1 MGHWPH
7 GHNPHRHKPHG
18 HNPHGH
24 NPHVHTP
31 YPTPHPTNYPTA
43 APTKAPTLHP
53 CTDGS
58 HGCDKGPGGICY
70 PATDG
75 SNGWTCACHNMYWCS
90 NGCSAPHTAHQCI
103 VITPSPT
110 TYPTP
115 YPTSYPT
122 SMPTPAP
129 TPAPTAYCP
138 VTCKIHT
145 KADSVRRHRDGSGK
159 IVPLRRRKD
168 SVLGKETSK
177 YLQTEH
183 HTFIINEQSSYT
195 KHRCYTYKGKCVC
208 ECLGASTSFQENT
221 RQGVKAKMVG
231 HRGWAKSD
239 KNNVFGNVF
248 GNQKIQSDI
257 AWVRPH
263 AMVTDREVKAL
274 RQCCEKE
281 FIMNP
286 DFILPAHSCKD
297 VRGIKDHV
305 IRKRIA
311 ELKISNKD
319 ILDWLVENKCYH
331 SNQHH
336 QYKSG

>member
-90 NGCSAPHTAHQCI
+90 NGCSAPHTAHQCKI
-103 VITPSPT
+103 ITPSPA

-115 YPTSYPT
+115 YPTAYPTTQPTTYPTPYPT

-129 TPAPTAYCP
+129 TPAPTAHCP
-138 VTCKIHT
+138 VTC
-145 KADSVRRHRDGSGK
+145 K

-168 SVLGKETSK
+168 SKKKGKSI
-177 YLQTEH
+177 YVQTEH
-183 HTFIINEQSSYT
+183 NTFVTNEQHSFT

-208 ECLGASTSFQENT
+208 ECLGAPTSFQENT
-221 RQGVKAKMVG
+221 RQGAKANIVG
-231 HRGWAKSD
+231 HRGFD
-239 KNNVFGNVF
+239 VF
-248 GNQKIQSDI
+248 GNQKIKDDI
-257 AWVRPH
+257 TWVRPH

-281 FIMNP
+281 FVMNP

-297 VRGIKDHV
+297 VRGIKDSV
-305 IRKRIA
+305 IRSRIA

-319 ILDWLVENKCYH
+319 ILNWLVENDCYH